1 MITLRGTV
9 AIWRRDMLVL
19 RRSIVS
25 ELVAVIAY
33 PLTIYVAFGI
43 GMKGYIGLVDGVPYS
58 IFIAPGLITMTAVN
72 ASYNE
77 SVWSL
82 WFHRRVQF
90 TIESY
95 RVTPVSVTEI
105 VIGKILSGFTHGL
118 VKGAAVAIVI
128 FAITPFRFDPAN
140 FATYLAFFLPGSAFF
155 SCAGVISGTLMDKP
169 ETIGRVEAVLIMP
182 LIFMSGLFFPLS
194 SYPASVAATV
204 RYLPTTALFEGAR
217 QTIVSGTFS
226 PLFAANIWLTAF
238 VSFVAAVL
246 IFRRKLS
253 E

>member
-1 MITLRGTV
+1 MNLSGSL

-19 RRSIVS
+19 RRSILS

-33 PLTIYVAFGI
+33 PLTIYLAFGI

-72 ASYNE
+72 AAYNE

-95 RVTPVSVTEI
+95 RVTPVTVTEI

-118 VKGAAVAIVI
+118 VKGAAVALVI
-128 FAITPFRFDPAN
+128 FAITPFRFAPIN
-140 FATYLAFFLPGSAFF
+140 GFAYLSFLVPGSILF

-169 ETIGRVEAVLIMP
+169 ETIGRVEAVFIMP

-194 SYPASVAATV
+194 AYPEEVARLV
-204 RYLPTTALFEGAR
+204 SHLPTTALFEGAR
-217 QTIVSGTFS
+217 QTIVGGTF
-226 PLFAANIWLTAF
+226 AAPYALIIWLTALA
-238 VSFVAAVL
+238 SFVAAVF

-253 E
+253 A

>member
-1 MITLRGTV
+1 MKLRGSL
-9 AIWRRDMLVL
+9 AIFWRDMLVL
-19 RRSIVS
+19 RRSILS

-33 PLTIYVAFGI
+33 PLTIYLAFGI

-72 ASYNE
+72 AAYSE

-105 VIGKILSGFTHGL
+105 VIGKIMSGFTHGL
-118 VKGAAVAIVI
+118 VKGAAVALVI
-128 FAITPFRFDPAN
+128 FSITPFRFEPAHIVS
-140 FATYLAFFLPGSAFF
+140 YLAFLVPGSAFF

-182 LIFMSGLFFPLS
+182 LIFMSGLFFPIS
-194 SYPASVAATV
+194 SYPETVANLV
-204 RYLPTTALFEGAR
+204 LLLPTTALFEGAR
-217 QTIVSGTFS
+217 QTIVSGSFS
-226 PLFAANIWLTAF
+226 YASVLNISLTALA
-238 VSFVAAVL
+238 SFVAAVL
-246 IFRRKLS
+246 IFRRRLS

>member
-1 MITLRGTV
+1 MTLRGSL
-9 AIWRRDMLVL
+9 AIFWRDMLVL

-33 PLTIYVAFGI
+33 PLTIYLAFGV
-43 GMKGYIGLVDGVPYS
+43 GMKGYIGLVDGVPYG

-72 ASYNE
+72 AAYSE

-95 RVTPVSVTEI
+95 RVTPISVTEI
-105 VIGKILSGFTHGL
+105 VIGKIMSGFTHGI
-118 VKGAAVAIVI
+118 VKGAAVAVVI
-128 FAITPFRFDPAN
+128 FAITPFRFPAIHLL
-140 FATYLAFFLPGSAFF
+140 AYLAFLVPGSAFF

-194 SYPASVAATV
+194 SYPDAVARLV
-204 RYLPTTALFEGAR
+204 RHLPTTALFEGAR
-217 QTIVSGTFS
+217 RTIVGGSFS
-226 PLFAANIWLTAF
+226 PGFALNIWLTALIT
-238 VSFVAAVL
+238 FVAAVVV
-246 IFRRKLS
+246 FRRRLS